1 MLSKFDI
8 EKIKAL
14 PIEEVAS
21 ALGLSVS
28 HHKALCPFH
37 ADKHPSLTFSVRK
50 NRYRCFVCDAH
61 GGTIDLVMK
70 YLNKNFLEACK
81 WLSDVSGS
89 LVDFEKFSNQFSSDF
104 ERSDHPTKPFD
115 ASRYQRFFERPWL
128 SNEARKFLFEE
139 RRLDPR
145 VVRYCQLTSWK
156 DRQGVPWLQIPYYD
170 RDGKLIGIQNRN
182 LAYGKGSSLQS
193 SKSQK
198 NLIQNQSNDS
208 VERFSNQFSKDFE
221 RRDHQAPRFRF
232 PSGSACSIYNLPVLN
247 LLRPGEPLFIAEG
260 ASDCWSLL
268 SSGHK
273 AIAIPSATLLSKKD
287 IEILGTLNLELG
299 TPFHIFPDQDT
310 AGEQLYY
317 RLVEA
322 AVKNS
327 FTLVRHELPSG
338 CKDFSDY
345 YLQSAKP
352 PG

>member
-1 MLSKFDI
+1 MIDRFDI
-8 EKIKAL
+8 QKLQAL

-81 WLSDVSGS
+81 WLSEEHSIPVMP
-89 LVDFEKFSNQFSSDF
+89 VAEPV
-104 ERSDHPTKPFD
+104 EAPKPFD
-115 ASRYQRFFERPWL
+115 ASRYARFFARPWL

-182 LAYGKGSSLQS
+182 LIKG
-193 SKSQK
+193 
-198 NLIQNQSNDS
+198 
-208 VERFSNQFSKDFE
+208 
-221 RRDHQAPRFRF
+221 ATPRFRF
-232 PSGSACSIYNLPVLN
+232 PSGSACSIYNLPVLT
-247 LLRPGEPLFIAEG
+247 LLKPGEPLFLTEG
-260 ASDCWSLL
+260 CSDCWSML
-268 SSGHK
+268 SAGHK

-338 CKDFSDY
+338 CKDFSEY
-345 YLQSAKP
+345 YMLNVKS
-352 PG
+352 